1 MIRFLSFLKE
11 KKNKIFA
18 DERLS
23 ERAKER
29 KKEKGREKREKG
41 VDIVFL
47 IISLKIDEGFA
58 RARIGTKRKKFRDI

>member
-1 MIRFLSFLKE
+1 MIRFLSFVKE

-41 VDIVFL
+41 VDIF
-47 IISLKIDEGFA
+47 F
-58 RARIGTKRKKFRDI
+58 